1 MRLGNRESAAEALAE
16 AQRLL
21 RTGTTEEYL
30 AFTERAVTRFPRD
43 PALRLEYAAAL
54 CHAGRDEAP
63 AEALRAVGLDEA
75 GDPARLTRVANLLV
89 HLGEVEAARSCADR
103 AALAGPTNVV
113 IVNRLAATRGLI
125 AARQGDYESAET
137 FLRAAHEADP
147 ADAFAARDLA
157 LVIARVGAHGIRFAE
172 ALAVIDRTL
181 TRTSTSQGEADGLAR
196 GILRQARER
205 IQEDL
210 DELVLD
216 AGVEDSTGTPSPSAR
231 LGGESLAASARSEAE
246 RDPDSPRAAPE
257 NDRASLDD
265 TLAQA
270 RELLGRGASEKYLS
284 FTERA
289 ASRFPRSAAVRLEY
303 ATALGAVDAERA
315 RAEALEIAA
324 LEFDDEL
331 ERAAL
336 LVRAARLLLDLG
348 DPPGASFLADSA
360 AEPAPS
366 FVMIVNEL
374 TGLRGA
380 IAAAMGD
387 DATAESELRGAH
399 AADPIHSVFA
409 RDLAEFL
416 LARGRPEEAL
426 AVIER
431 TLATP
436 ERPGVFQ
443 AQAGCVLERL
453 REQITS

>member
-1 MRLGNRESAAEALAE
+1 MRLGNRESAVTALAE

-21 RTGTTEEYL
+21 TAGTTEEYL

-75 GDPARLTRVANLLV
+75 GDPARLTRAANLLV
-89 HLGEVEAARSCADR
+89 HLGEVEAARACADR
-103 AALAGPTNVV
+103 AAQARPTNVV

-125 AARQGDYESAET
+125 AARQGDYESAEA

-147 ADAFAARDLA
+147 TDAFAARDLA
-157 LVIARVGAHGIRFAE
+157 LVIARDGASPIRFAE

-181 TRTSTSQGEADGLAR
+181 TRTPASQGEADGLAR

-205 IQEDL
+205 INEEL
-210 DELVLD
+210 DEVD
-216 AGVEDSTGTPSPSAR
+216 
-231 LGGESLAASARSEAE
+231 
-246 RDPDSPRAAPE
+246 RDPDPPGAAPGG
-257 NDRASLDD
+257 DDALLAD

-270 RELLGRGASEKYLS
+270 RELLGRGASEEYLAY
-284 FTERA
+284 TERA
-289 ASRFPRSAAVRLEY
+289 AARFPRSAAVRLEY
-303 ATALGAVDAERA
+303 ATAVGAFDPERA

-324 LEFDDEL
+324 LEFDHEL

-348 DPPGASFLADSA
+348 DPAGASLLAARA

-374 TGLRGA
+374 TGLQGA
-380 IAAAMGD
+380 IAAAIGD
-387 DATAESELRGAH
+387 DATGESELRAAH

-436 ERPGVFQ
+436 ERPGIFQ
-443 AQAGCVLERL
+443 SRAGCVLERL